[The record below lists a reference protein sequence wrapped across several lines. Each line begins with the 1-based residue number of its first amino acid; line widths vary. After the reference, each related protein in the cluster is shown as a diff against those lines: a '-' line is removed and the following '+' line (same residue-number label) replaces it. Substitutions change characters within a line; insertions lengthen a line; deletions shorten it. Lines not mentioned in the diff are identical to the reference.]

1 MEIDQVKMMIQNNI
15 SLKEIKKATGFSV
28 AFLNQIKKQLPKKQ
42 TEMHKIEQLYQ
53 KGYTVTRI
61 HRVTGISVN
70 QIEYYIY
77 RQEKLHVKYK
87 DRTKVQ
93 DEKKQVKI
101 EVFQEYSP
109 EKIER
114 IIKLT
119 NFGYLPQEIAE
130 DQEIS
135 TAKVRQ
141 IIMQAEQMNRIRKII

>member
-1 MEIDQVKMMIQNNI
+1 MEIDLAKKMIESNI
-15 SLKEIKKATGFSV
+15 PLK
-28 AFLNQIKKQLPKKQ
+28 QIKKVTKISIAILQQFKRELTKKK
-42 TEMHKIEQLYQ
+42 TDMHKIEELY
-53 KGYTVTRI
+53 KNGYTVTRI

-77 RQEKLHVKYK
+77 RQEKLHIKYK
-87 DRTKVQ
+87 DRAKVQ
-93 DEKKQVKI
+93 GEKQPVKI

-109 EKIER
+109 EKIEK

-130 DQEIS
+130 DQDIS
-135 TAKVRQ
+135 TLKVRQ

>member
-1 MEIDQVKMMIQNNI
+1 MEIDLAKKMIESNI
-15 SLKEIKKATGFSV
+15 PLKQIKKATKISIAILQQFKRE
-28 AFLNQIKKQLPKKQ
+28 LTKKK
-42 TEMHKIEQLYQ
+42 TDMHKIEELY
-53 KGYTVTRI
+53 KNGYTVTRI

-77 RQEKLHVKYK
+77 RQEKLHIKYK

-93 DEKKQVKI
+93 GEKQPVKI

-109 EKIER
+109 EKIEK

-130 DQEIS
+130 DQGIP
-135 TAKVRQ
+135 TPKVRQ
-141 IIMQAEQMNRIRKII
+141 IIMQAEQMNRIRKYI